1 MTSFATETIG
11 TTLVVRPEGRLDL
24 VSAPQL
30 RDIVSHSVA
39 NGIIGVVIDLHAVDF
54 MDSSGLGAM
63 INGLKTAR
71 QAGGN
76 LRIARPTQQA
86 LMVLDL
92 TMMQQILHPY
102 ASVEEALA
110 AP

>member
-11 TTLVVRPEGRLDL
+11 TTLVVRPSGRLDL

-30 RDIVSHSVA
+30 RDIVAVSVA
-39 NGIIGVVIDLHAVDF
+39 NGIVGVVVDLQEVDF

-63 INGLKTAR
+63 INGLKTTR

-76 LRIARPTQQA
+76 LRIARPTPQA
-86 LMVLDL
+86 MVVLDL
-92 TMMQQILHPY
+92 TMMHQILHPY
-102 ASVEEALA
+102 ASVEEALE

>member
-11 TTLVVRPEGRLDL
+11 STLVVHPVGRLDL

-30 RDIVSHSVA
+30 REIVTDSVA
-39 NGIIGVVIDLHAVDF
+39 NGIIGVVIDLHDVYF

-76 LRIARPTQQA
+76 LRIARPAEQA

>member
-1 MTSFATETIG
+1 MTSFTTETIG
-11 TTLVVRPEGRLDL
+11 TTLVVRPLGRLDL

-30 RDIVSHSVA
+30 RDIIASSVA
-39 NGIIGVVIDLHAVDF
+39 NGVVGVVVDLHGVDF

-63 INGLKTAR
+63 INGLKATR

-76 LRIARPTQQA
+76 LRIARPAQQA
-86 LMVLDL
+86 LVVLDL

-102 ASVEEALA
+102 ASVEEAIA

>member
-1 MTSFATETIG
+1 
-11 TTLVVRPEGRLDL
+11 
-24 VSAPQL
+24 
-30 RDIVSHSVA
+30 
-39 NGIIGVVIDLHAVDF
+39 

-63 INGLKTAR
+63 INGLKATR

-76 LRIARPTQQA
+76 LRIARPAQQA
-86 LMVLDL
+86 LVVLDL

-102 ASVEEALA
+102 ASVEEAIA